1 MSMEHA
7 RKQLVTRAPSMTICM
22 WAALVSLPQIS
33 IFRADITL
41 HSFAHDEV
49 HLVLES
55 GVIHGIARRP
65 KLGMDKS

>member
-33 IFRADITL
+33 IFRADVAL
-41 HSFAHDEV
+41 HSLANDEV
-49 HLVLES
+49 TLILES
-55 GVIHGIARRP
+55 WV
-65 KLGMDKS
+65 